1 MLFPD
6 TLTSL
11 AVSGAFGTAPFVP
24 IWLVS
29 RFPPAH
35 GPAPSPPCRKRPG
48 PSLAGM
54 CIPAPCSHCQA
65 RSPTYIH
72 RPTWASPS
80 YPARPG
86 SSPHSTGKLPS
97 YPARPDSSPHSTG
110 KLPWLLPTCCALAQT
125 PRDCQ
130 SPRDFT
136 TAGERLPQF
145 SAKSPCSVSPT
156 GSPSPAW
163 RSS

>member
-11 AVSGAFGTAPFVP
+11 AVSGAFSTAPFVP

-29 RFPPAH
+29 RFPPAQ
-35 GPAPSPPCRKRPG
+35 GPAHSPPCRKRPG

-65 RSPTYIH
+65 RSPTYTH

-80 YPARPG
+80 CPARPG
-86 SSPHSTGKLPS
+86 
-97 YPARPDSSPHSTG
+97 SSPHSTG
-110 KLPWLLPTCCALAQT
+110 KLPWLLPTCALAQT

-130 SPRDFT
+130 SPRNFT

-163 RSS
+163 LGS

>member
-86 SSPHSTGKLPS
+86 SSPHSTGKLP
-97 YPARPDSSPHSTG
+97 
-110 KLPWLLPTCCALAQT
+110 WLLPTCRALAQT

>member
-11 AVSGAFGTAPFVP
+11 AVSGAFSTAPFVP

-35 GPAPSPPCRKRPG
+35 GPAHSPPCRKRPG
-48 PSLAGM
+48 PSLAGL

-72 RPTWASPS
+72 RLTWASPS

-86 SSPHSTGKLPS
+86 SSPHSTGKLP
-97 YPARPDSSPHSTG
+97 
-110 KLPWLLPTCCALAQT
+110 WLLPTCRALAQT

-130 SPRDFT
+130 SPCDFT